1 MISESIL
8 EGQRVRL
15 RPVQPGDL
23 PKFAEW
29 LADPD
34 VRRWLAALEQAPTLQ
49 DEVEWYEDSRA
60 NPDNVL
66 WSIET
71 VEGQLIGTV
80 ELRVAPHANRA
91 ELGIA
96 IQDKSQWSKG
106 YGTDTV
112 RQVLEYAFDE
122 LELNRVELT
131 VDEQNARGRRC
142 YEKCGFRED
151 VYLRPATE
159 FAADFLGVRKHG
171 DDGRPAGRMEQWNM
185 RTGEQLDGHLFQC
198 SIVLLFEKSPWQ

>member
-8 EGQRVRL
+8 EGQRLRL

-29 LADPD
+29 LGDSE
-34 VRRWLAALEQAPTLQ
+34 VRRWLAAVAEAPTLQ

-71 VEGQLIGTV
+71 LDGRLIGTT
-80 ELRVAPHANRA
+80 ELRVAPDHHRA

-96 IQDKSQWSKG
+96 IQDKTQWSQG
-106 YGTDTV
+106 YGRETICLL
-112 RQVLEYAFDE
+112 LEYGFE
-122 LELNRVELT
+122 EMELNRIELT
-131 VDEQNARGRRC
+131 VDEANARARRC
-142 YEKCGFRED
+142 YEKCGFVREG
-151 VYLRPATE
+151 VLRQHRFVEGE
-159 FAADFLGVRKHG
+159 FGNTIVMSVLRSEWR
-171 DDGRPAGRMEQWNM
+171 GRA
-185 RTGEQLDGHLFQC
+185 
-198 SIVLLFEKSPWQ
+198 V

>member
-1 MISESIL
+1 VISESIL

-23 PKFAEW
+23 PKFVEW

-34 VRRWLAALEQAPTLQ
+34 VRRWLAALPEAPTLQ

-66 WSIET
+66 WAIET
-71 VEGQLIGTV
+71 VGGQLIGTV
-80 ELRVAPHANRA
+80 ELRIAQHANRA

-96 IQDKSQWSKG
+96 IQDRSQWNKG

-112 RQVLEYAFDE
+112 RQVLDYGFGE
-122 LELNRVELT
+122 LGLNRIELT
-131 VDEQNARGRRC
+131 VDEENGRGRRC
-142 YEKCGFRED
+142 YEKCGFREEGL
-151 VYLRPATE
+151 LRQHRI
-159 FAADFLGVRKHG
+159 V
-171 DDGRPAGRMEQWNM
+171 DGEYGNTVMMAILREQWSK
-185 RTGEQLDGHLFQC
+185 GA
-198 SIVLLFEKSPWQ
+198 

>member
-29 LADPD
+29 LADPE
-34 VRRWLAALEQAPTLQ
+34 VRRWLAALPEAPTLQ
-49 DEVEWYEDSRA
+49 DELEWYEDSRA

-71 VEGQLIGTV
+71 VDGRLIGTV

-112 RQVLEYAFDE
+112 RQVLEYTFEE

-142 YEKCGFRED
+142 YEKCGFREEGL
-151 VYLRPATE
+151 LRQHRLVDGE
-159 FAADFLGVRKHG
+159 YG
-171 DDGRPAGRMEQWNM
+171 DTVMMA
-185 RTGEQLDGHLFQC
+185 
-198 SIVLLFEKSPWQ
+198 VLRDEWSSGA

>member
-1 MISESIL
+1 LISESIL
-8 EGQRVRL
+8 QGERVRL

-29 LADPD
+29 LGDPE
-34 VRRWLAALEQAPTLQ
+34 VRRWLAALNEAPTLQ

-71 VEGQLIGTV
+71 LDGRLIGTT
-80 ELRVAPHANRA
+80 ELRVTPYARRA

-96 IQDKSQWSKG
+96 IQDKTQWNRG
-106 YGTDTV
+106 YGTETI
-112 RQVLEYAFDE
+112 RLLLEYGFED
-122 LELNRVELT
+122 LQLNRIELT

-142 YEKCGFRED
+142 YEKCGFTEEGL
-151 VYLRPATE
+151 LRQHR
-159 FAADFLGVRKHG
+159 LV
-171 DDGRPAGRMEQWNM
+171 DGQFGNTVMM
-185 RTGEQLDGHLFQC
+185 
-198 SIVLLFEKSPWQ
+198 SILRSEWQKR

>member
-29 LADPD
+29 LADPE
-34 VRRWLAALEQAPTLQ
+34 VRRWLAALPEAPTLE

-66 WSIET
+66 WAIESLD
-71 VEGQLIGTV
+71 GQLMGTV
-80 ELRVAPHANRA
+80 ELRVVPYAKRA

-96 IQDKSQWSKG
+96 IQDKSQWNHG
-106 YGTDTV
+106 YGTDAI
-112 RQVLEYAFDE
+112 RQVLDYGFAD
-122 LELNRVELT
+122 LHLNRIELT
-131 VDEQNARGRRC
+131 VDQENARGRRC
-142 YEKCGFRED
+142 YEKCDFSEEG
-151 VYLRPATE
+151 VLRQHRIVDGAPVNTIVMAILRDEWSRT
-159 FAADFLGVRKHG
+159 LGQGNR
-171 DDGRPAGRMEQWNM
+171 RAG
-185 RTGEQLDGHLFQC
+185 
-198 SIVLLFEKSPWQ
+198 